1 MRTPLAS
8 RPAPVRG
15 RVVVLRERCK
25 GCELCI
31 AFCPTGVLARSE
43 AFNAKGYHYPVVRGE
58 ECIHC
63 RLCTTVCPEYAIF
76 ALPAPVRAA
85 AGVLASGGGP

>member
-1 MRTPLAS
+1 MRTPFLP

-15 RVVVLRERCK
+15 RVVVVRERCK

-43 AFNAKGYHYPVVRGE
+43 GFNAKGYHYPVVRGE

-76 ALPAPVRAA
+76 ALAAPAPEG
-85 AGVLASGGGP
+85 AGVRGGGGS

>member
-1 MRTPLAS
+1 
-8 RPAPVRG
+8 VRG

-31 AFCPTGVLARSE
+31 AFCPTGVLARAE

-76 ALPAPVRAA
+76 ALAA
-85 AGVLASGGGP
+85 APQGAGARASGDGS